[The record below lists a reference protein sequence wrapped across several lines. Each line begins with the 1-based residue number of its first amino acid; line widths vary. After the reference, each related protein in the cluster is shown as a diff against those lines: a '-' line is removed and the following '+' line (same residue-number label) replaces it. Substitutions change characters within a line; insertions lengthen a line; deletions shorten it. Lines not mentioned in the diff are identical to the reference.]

1 MVWLKINA
9 PGKSEFHYIGKFENL
24 LISELESELQQF
36 LACLT
41 SSVTTPILFI
51 AYEMGPEAAGIP
63 VIEWNYPS
71 DSDILGGMMGS
82 ARVRKILFFVA
93 WSQTDKMGVCSFNWM
108 HCQVSPLYLGPE
120 VELGILSPGTFPP
133 LFLGPLVPKNT
144 QFNAKGNKCQLG
156 QCFHPA
162 TNCLLHLHV
171 DSLGLSIFTSVI
183 TVEKDAAFLLSPA
196 IYWLRELG
204 KTS

>member
-1 MVWLKINA
+1 MGIICNYFQQLFAVLNQHILRMVWLKINA

-82 ARVRKILFFVA
+82 ARVRKILFLWLGLRQIRWGSVLSTERIVRSPPCT
-93 WSQTDKMGVCSFNWM
+93 WGQRWNWG
-108 HCQVSPLYLGPE
+108 SYPLAR
-120 VELGILSPGTFPP
+120 SHHFSW
-133 LFLGPLVPKNT
+133 GPLSLRTHNLM
-144 QFNAKGNKCQLG
+144 QRAINAN
-156 QCFHPA
+156 
-162 TNCLLHLHV
+162 
-171 DSLGLSIFTSVI
+171 
-183 TVEKDAAFLLSPA
+183 
-196 IYWLRELG
+196 
-204 KTS
+204 